1 MTVYSLRF
9 ESKDF
14 PEIMP
19 IYVALLRGVNVGQ
32 NILRMDR
39 LREVCSEMRLKN
51 VRTYVQ
57 SGNVVFEGQGSAAHW
72 SQALERKLVGET
84 RLPVTVIV
92 RTAVEL
98 GKVLVENP
106 FLSRK
111 EIDTTRL
118 HVTFLQDAPAKSAV
132 ESLGKVRAG
141 VDRFRWVGKEIYLHC
156 PDGYG
161 RTKLSNSVIEKILS
175 LRATTRNWNTVN
187 KLHKMCSE

>member
-1 MTVYSLRF
+1 
-9 ESKDF
+9 
-14 PEIMP
+14 MP

-39 LREVCSEMRLKN
+39 LREVCSEMGLKN
-51 VRTYVQ
+51 ARTYVQ
-57 SGNVVFEGQGSAAHW
+57 SGNIVFEGQGSAAHW
-72 SQALERKLVGET
+72 SKALERKLAGET

-92 RTAVEL
+92 RTVAEMS
-98 GKVLVENP
+98 KVLVENP
-106 FLSRK
+106 FLSGK
-111 EIDTTRL
+111 GIDTTRL
-118 HVTFLQDAPAKSAV
+118 HVTFLQDAPAKSTV
-132 ESLGKVRAG
+132 EALGKVKAG

-187 KLHKMCSE
+187 RLYEMCAE

>member
-1 MTVYSLRF
+1 
-9 ESKDF
+9 
-14 PEIMP
+14 MP

-39 LREVCSEMRLKN
+39 LREVCSEMGLKN

-57 SGNVVFEGQGSAAHW
+57 SGNVVFEGQGSATHW
-72 SQALERKLVGET
+72 SPALERGLAGET

-92 RTAVEL
+92 RTVAEIA
-98 GKVLVENP
+98 KVLAENP
-106 FLSRK
+106 FQNSK

-118 HVTFLQDAPAKSAV
+118 HVTFLEDAPTKSAV
-132 ESLGKVRAG
+132 EALGKVKAG
-141 VDRFRWVGKEIYLHC
+141 VDRFRWVGKQIYLHC

-187 KLHKMCSE
+187 KLHDMCGK

>member
-1 MTVYSLRF
+1 
-9 ESKDF
+9 
-14 PEIMP
+14 MP

-32 NILRMDR
+32 NILRMNR

-51 VRTYVQ
+51 VRTVLQ
-57 SGNVVFEGQGSAAHW
+57 SGNVVFEGQGSATHW
-72 SQALERKLVGET
+72 SQALERGLAGET

-92 RTAVEL
+92 RTATEIA
-98 GKVLVENP
+98 KVLEENP
-106 FLSRK
+106 FLTGE

-118 HVTFLQDAPAKSAV
+118 HVTFLEDAPAKTTV
-132 ESLGKVRAG
+132 EALGKVRAG

-161 RTKLSNSVIEKILS
+161 RTKLSNTVIEKILS

-187 KLHKMCSE
+187 KLHDLCGEDNRSSSVEKP